1 MHRRGGAL
9 SVDREFVRALE
20 NEGWGGTSAQRQ
32 GVRKTNQFCR
42 QVQRAL
48 NLALADLLVDG
59 DIGELYVEEV
69 TPAPDCG
76 HLLAHVAVPS
86 ERDVRTI
93 LQALGRH
100 LPRLRSEV
108 AASISRKRA
117 PALSFVPVF
126 MEGGADE

>member
-48 NLALADLLVDG
+48 NLALADLLVKV
-59 DIGELYVEEV
+59 IRVL
-69 TPAPDCG
+69 
-76 HLLAHVAVPS
+76 
-86 ERDVRTI
+86 R
-93 LQALGRH
+93 
-100 LPRLRSEV
+100 PRLNYKGV
-108 AASISRKRA
+108 
-117 PALSFVPVF
+117 
-126 MEGGADE
+126 